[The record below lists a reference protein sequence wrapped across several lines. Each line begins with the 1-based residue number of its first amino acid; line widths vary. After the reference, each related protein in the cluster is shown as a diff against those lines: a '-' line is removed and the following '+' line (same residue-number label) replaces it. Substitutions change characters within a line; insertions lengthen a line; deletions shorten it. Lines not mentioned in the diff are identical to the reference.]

1 MPDECS
7 RVENNCGGGFSINAA
22 VNQPLRFPGSVQ
34 TCKQNSSRRRTGA
47 GGLEVLVQHA
57 VKCHIHPALHLRA
70 GWIWHFTESAA
81 VRFNCRMKALWSAAV
96 LLRSHVNITLSVCG
110 EQRLGQCFRNDH
122 RAGST
127 VLLRT
132 ENVHT
137 WPKRHDARSIIPA
150 VCRRGDD
157 APDTASHES
166 LTGSL
171 VKPTCQMRSWR
182 DQELPWAPVPD

>member
-34 TCKQNSSRRRTGA
+34 TCKQNSSSRRRTGA

-70 GWIWHFTESAA
+70 GWIWHFTELAA

-96 LLRSHVNITLSVCG
+96 LLSSPTSRQHHTQCLWRAAVRSVFQEWSYGRKHHPAADWERAHVTQATWC
-110 EQRLGQCFRNDH
+110 EEH
-122 RAGST
+122 
-127 VLLRT
+127 
-132 ENVHT
+132 HT
-137 WPKRHDARSIIPA
+137 
-150 VCRRGDD
+150 C
-157 APDTASHES
+157 
-166 LTGSL
+166 
-171 VKPTCQMRSWR
+171 CM
-182 DQELPWAPVPD
+182 